1 VPNFLIAEMHGFVV
15 ILYIAELRG
24 QIQNGFAKGSYNELV
39 LVKSYIGKKM
49 KRDSVIVKF

>member
-1 VPNFLIAEMHGFVV
+1 MHNFVV
-15 ILYIAELRG
+15 ILYSAELRG

-49 KRDSVIVKF
+49 KKR